1 MNSKERVYR
10 SIEFNSPDKVPVYY
24 FNGEVDKGDLVC
36 FDVKRS
42 AAYAGKEKAL
52 SEWGYT
58 WRKLDDTMGQPDR
71 IVIGDYSQ
79 LDSYVP
85 PKADAPGHFDGLEEF
100 IQEKKDKFIMVG
112 PDITGFNIVT
122 FLRGFENTLFDLY
135 EDMENLQKVI
145 DMVFGYELG
154 LIEVICRYKDVD
166 AFSFHDDWGSQRA
179 MFISP
184 VKFRE
189 VFLPLYKKQFDL
201 LHKHGKKVFFH
212 SCGYVFDIIPD
223 LISAGVDI
231 FNFNQPDV
239 MGLDKLSGFRGKVAF
254 NCPVDLQKVA
264 VEGTKEQIFDYTVK
278 MIKQLG
284 TDKGGFIGYLEEY
297 HSIGL
302 TDENYLYCEEALKKG
317 GRYDT

>member
-1 MNSKERVYR
+1 MTSKERVYR
-10 SIEFNSPDKVPVYY
+10 AIEFKSPDAVPVYY
-24 FNGEVDKGDLVC
+24 FNGAVEKGDLVC

-42 AAYAGKEKAL
+42 SAFNDRDKAW

-58 WRKLDDTMGQPDR
+58 WQKLDDTMGQPDG
-71 IVIGDYSQ
+71 IVINDYAQ
-79 LDSYVP
+79 LSSYVP
-85 PKADAPGHFDGLEEF
+85 PKADAAGRFDGLEEF
-100 IQEKKDKFIMVG
+100 IQKYKEKFIMVG
-112 PDITGFNIVT
+112 PDITGFTIVT
-122 FLRGFENTLFDLY
+122 FLRGFENTLIDFY
-135 EDMENLQKVI
+135 EDMENLQKII

-154 LIEVICRYKDVD
+154 LIEKICGYKDVD
-166 AFSFHDDWGSQRA
+166 AFSFHDDYGSQRA

-184 VKFRE
+184 DTFRE
-189 VFLPLYKKQFDL
+189 IFLPQYKKQFDL

-212 SCGYVFDIIPD
+212 SCGNVFDIIPD

-239 MGLDKLSGFRGKVAF
+239 MGLDKLSGFRGQVAF

-264 VEGTKEQIFDYTVK
+264 LNGTKQQIFDYTER

-284 TDKGGFIGYLEEY
+284 TERGGFIGYLEEY

-302 TDENYLYCEEALKKG
+302 TDENYRYCEEALQTG
-317 GRYDT
+317 GYYDT